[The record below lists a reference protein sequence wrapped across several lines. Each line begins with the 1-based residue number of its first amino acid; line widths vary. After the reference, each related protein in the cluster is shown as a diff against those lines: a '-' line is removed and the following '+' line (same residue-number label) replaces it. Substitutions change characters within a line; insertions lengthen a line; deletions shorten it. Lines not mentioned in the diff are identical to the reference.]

1 MNATPKLKRWGTW
14 LVQSFEDSVSSLPD
28 FASIANATKA
38 SDAAYFQA
46 FDQQRALVLRK
57 RVQWYCILAI
67 ALLSLAPIVDFFTLL
82 TTGSLSRQQWLEMV
96 SLFGVAGMYAWALV
110 YLAKA
115 RPARE
120 RLVEVLTGL
129 TCVVL
134 LVSMFFEV
142 IVYWARPE
150 IAQVSSSVA
159 EAEKALMTAQVNIG
173 WKVTFAFGFLF
184 TLACVL
190 VPMTVRE
197 SGRIAGVGIGIF
209 AFVLAVLI
217 HPPVTTTLY
226 LIAFFAAFVIPGMA
240 WSWWRFKEFDAR
252 FRAETLFEKYRTLRG
267 EAKEIS
273 AELSQARR
281 LHEALFPAPITSG
294 PITLGF
300 AYEPMREI
308 GGDFLF
314 VHRESPA
321 KGGVEGA
328 LTMVLIDVSGHG
340 IPAALSVNRL
350 HGELLRFFSNYPTV
364 QGESGRP
371 GHVLSNLNAYA
382 CAALA
387 PQGVYATVLV
397 VRVCPTVGTIEYANG
412 GHPTAFLRKA
422 GGTIEELPS
431 TATMIGVLEAEF
443 YDAEARELNFQPG
456 DRLLAYTDGAM
467 ETRDEK
473 GDDFSANR
481 IRELVAGTALSDR
494 PGTGRLAPL
503 AHSLVTA
510 VDAHRHGP
518 AQDDTLI
525 VEVVRVAAS
534 ATTPA
539 VGEQRKADDLT
550 QSRAT

>member
-1 MNATPKLKRWGTW
+1 
-14 LVQSFEDSVSSLPD
+14 VQSFEDSVSSLPD

-38 SDAAYFQA
+38 SDAAYFAA
-46 FDQQRALVLRK
+46 FDQQRAKVLRK

-67 ALLSLAPIVDFFTLL
+67 ALVSLSPIVDFFTLL
-82 TTGSLSRQQWLEMV
+82 TTGSLSRQQWLEML
-96 SLFGVAGMYAWALV
+96 SLSGVAGMYAWALV
-110 YLAKA
+110 YLARAK
-115 RPARE
+115 PPRE
-120 RLVEVLTGL
+120 RLVEVLTAL

-150 IAQVSSSVA
+150 IAQMSSSVA
-159 EAEKALMTAQVNIG
+159 EAEKALMTAQLTIG

-197 SGRIAGVGIGIF
+197 SGRIAGVGLGIF
-209 AFVLAVLI
+209 AFVMVVLI
-217 HPPVTTTLY
+217 HPPITTTLY
-226 LIAFFAAFVIPGMA
+226 LVALFTAFAGPGMA

-314 VHRESPA
+314 VHKESPA
-321 KGGVEGA
+321 KGGIEGA

-387 PQGVYATVLV
+387 PQGVYATALV
-397 VRVCPTVGTIEYANG
+397 VRICPTVGTIEFANG

-422 GGTIEELPS
+422 NGMIEELPS
-431 TATMIGVLEAEF
+431 TATMIGVLDAEF

-467 ETRDEK
+467 EARDAK
-473 GDDFSANR
+473 GDDFSVKR
-481 IRELVAGTALSDR
+481 IRDLVATTTLSER

-503 AHSLVTA
+503 AHALVTA
-510 VDAHRHGP
+510 VDAHRHGA

-525 VEVVRVAAS
+525 VELVRA
-534 ATTPA
+534 PA
-539 VGEQRKADDLT
+539 GTAKGANGGQRTADDLT
-550 QSRAT
+550 QSRT

>member
-1 MNATPKLKRWGTW
+1 M
-14 LVQSFEDSVSSLPD
+14 QSFEDSVSSLPD
-28 FASIANATKA
+28 FASVASAAKA
-38 SDAAYFQA
+38 SDQAYFAA
-46 FDQQRALVLRK
+46 FDQQRAKVLRK
-57 RVQWYCILAI
+57 RVQWYCVLAC
-67 ALLSLAPIVDFFTLL
+67 AVLLLSPIVDFFTLL
-82 TTGSLSRQQWLEMV
+82 QVGSLSRQHWLEML
-96 SLFGVAGMYAWALV
+96 SLSGQAALFGWTFIYVTR
-110 YLAKA
+110 K

-120 RLVEVLTGL
+120 RLVEVLTAL
-129 TCVVL
+129 TCLVL

-142 IVYWARPE
+142 IVYWASPE
-150 IAQVSSSVA
+150 FGRNAQSLL
-159 EAEKALMTAQVNIG
+159 EAQSKMG
-173 WKVTFAFGFLF
+173 WKVTFAFGFFF

-197 SGRIAGVGIGIF
+197 SGRIAGVGLGVF
-209 AFVLAVLI
+209 AFIMITLI
-217 HPPVTTTLY
+217 HPPMITTIYLVTL
-226 LIAFFAAFVIPGMA
+226 FAAFVIPGMA

-281 LHEALFPAPITSG
+281 LHEALFPAPITTG
-294 PITLGF
+294 PVTLGF

-321 KGGVEGA
+321 KGGIDGA
-328 LTMVLIDVSGHG
+328 LTVVLIDVSGHG

-350 HGELLRFFSNYPTV
+350 HGELLRFFSNYHTA

-387 PQGVYATVLV
+387 PQGVYATALV
-397 VRVCPTVGTIEYANG
+397 VRICPTVGTVEFANG

-422 GGTIEELPS
+422 NGTIEELPS
-431 TATMIGVLEAEF
+431 TATMIGVLDAEY

-467 ETRDEK
+467 EARDAK
-473 GDDFSANR
+473 GDDFTANR
-481 IRELVAGTALSDR
+481 IRDLVSGTPLSER

-503 AHSLVTA
+503 AHALVTA
-510 VDAHRHGP
+510 VDAHRHGA

-525 VEVVRVAAS
+525 VELVRAPAGTEKAAS
-534 ATTPA
+534 
-539 VGEQRKADDLT
+539 GEQRMADDLT
-550 QSRAT
+550 QSRA